1 MCAAERGAGA
11 IIRVPR
17 KRKRRKKE
25 FHGAETVEKRM
36 RYERMLSGNREPAI
50 CRPTV
55 PPDVPTPRVPA
66 RDMCPVGSVPAD
78 AGHILAQTALLL
90 S

>member
-17 KRKRRKKE
+17 MRKRRKKE
-25 FHGAETVEKRM
+25 FHGAEAVEKT
-36 RYERMLSGNREPAI
+36 I
-50 CRPTV
+50 
-55 PPDVPTPRVPA
+55 PPDVPTPCVPA